1 MTLKK
6 TCIAGVFAACTLP
19 LASASPSFEF
29 STSAPEAAGD
39 VAVFVGPDG
48 ALSPQAQAL
57 DAAVSGRLSAAIESE
72 AFDGAFGSTL
82 SLRAMAP
89 FGTITVIGT
98 GDDEMTPR
106 RITDLGGY
114 AAMTNDADGLAL
126 VADEIAPNVPGAGA
140 YLAKGYALGGYTF
153 TKYKSF
159 DEENPAPQPY
169 TVSIAGVDVD
179 AGALF
184 QSDVAHLI
192 EGVSL
197 AREFGNEPGNTLW
210 PAEFVNRVRDAFR
223 GVDNV
228 RIRVLDAGDIRRR
241 GMGALMGVGQGSIHD
256 PRLLIVE
263 YSGGARDAAP
273 IALVGKGITFDT
285 GGISIKPNNGMWYM
299 KSDLSGAAAVA
310 GAVLSAAKRGEAV
323 NVVGLMPLAENMPS
337 QDAIRPGDV
346 LTTMSGKT
354 IEIMSTDAEGRLLL
368 ADAVYYAQ
376 QEYSPKFLLNIAT
389 LTGSAARAMGDDY
402 GAVIT
407 RDLPLSLAMMEVGK
421 TAGEDVWPLPLH
433 PSHYEQIQS
442 LIADI
447 KNTGGQPGA
456 SIGAAVVGTFVAED
470 LPWVHLDIAGV
481 DWRDEPT
488 PTAPIGHAGWGVRFM
503 DQLLR
508 TDLD

>member
-1 MTLKK
+1 MFQHSFKVGL
-6 TCIAGVFAACTLP
+6 IAAFAVP
-19 LASASPSFEF
+19 VASATPSFEF
-29 STSAPEAAGD
+29 STTSPVTDGD
-39 VAVFVGPDG
+39 VAIFVGPDG
-48 ALSPQAQAL
+48 ALSPQAQQI
-57 DAAVSGRLSAAIESE
+57 DASLEGRLSGALTSE
-72 AFDGAFGSTL
+72 AFDGAFGTSL
-82 SLRAMAP
+82 ALRAMAP
-89 FGTITVIGT
+89 YSTITIIGT
-98 GDDEMTPR
+98 GEDELTAR
-106 RITDLGGY
+106 RIADLGGY
-114 AAMTNDADGLAL
+114 AAMTNDADGLAI
-126 VADEIAPNVPGAGA
+126 VADGLAPEMPGAGA

-159 DEENPAPQPY
+159 NEENPAPEPY
-169 TVSIAGVDVD
+169 TVTIAGAD
-179 AGALF
+179 AAASGLF
-184 QSDVAHLI
+184 QSDLMHLV

-210 PAEFVNRVRDAFR
+210 PAEFVTRVRDAFR

-263 YSGGARDAAP
+263 YTGGDRDTAP

-285 GGISIKPNNGMWYM
+285 GGISIKPNTGMWYM

-310 GAVLSAAKRGEAV
+310 GSVLAAAKRGEEI

-376 QEYSPKFLLNIAT
+376 AEYSPKFLLNIAT

-402 GAVIT
+402 AAIIT
-407 RDLPLSLAMMEVGK
+407 RDLPLSLEMMEVGEL
-421 TAGEDVWPLPLH
+421 AGEDVWPLPLH
-433 PSHYEQIQS
+433 PSHFEQIQS

-447 KNTGGQPGA
+447 KSTGGSPGA

-481 DWRDEPT
+481 DWRDEAT
-488 PTAPIGHAGWGVRFM
+488 PTSPIGHAGWGVRFM

-508 TDLD
+508 TELD

>member
-1 MTLKK
+1 MAFDHSYITGLM
-6 TCIAGVFAACTLP
+6 AAAAVP
-19 LASASPSFEF
+19 LASAAPSFEF
-29 STSAPEAAGD
+29 ATNAPASGGD
-39 VAVFVGPDG
+39 IAIFVGPDG
-48 ALSPQAQAL
+48 ALSPQVQQIDAAL
-57 DAAVSGRLSAAIESE
+57 DGRLSAALTSE
-72 AFDGAFGSTL
+72 AFSGAFGTSL
-82 SLRAMAP
+82 ALRAMAP
-89 FGTITVIGT
+89 YGTITVIGT
-98 GDDEMTPR
+98 GEDTMTPR

-114 AAMTNDADGLAL
+114 AAIANDEDGLSL
-126 VADEIAPNVPGAGA
+126 VADGIAPEIPGAGA

-159 DEENPAPQPY
+159 SEDSPAPQPY
-169 TVSIAGVDVD
+169 TVTVTGVDVEAD
-179 AGALF
+179 DLF
-184 QSDVAHLI
+184 AADLSHVV

-197 AREFGNEPGNTLW
+197 AREFGNEPGNALW
-210 PAEFVNRVRDAFR
+210 PAEFVSRVQSAFR

-228 RIRVLDAGDIRRR
+228 RIRVLDADDIRQQ
-241 GMGALMGVGQGSIHD
+241 GMGALMGTGQGSIHD

-263 YSGGARDAAP
+263 YTGGDRGDAP
-273 IALVGKGITFDT
+273 IALVGKGVTFDT

-310 GAVLSAAKRGEAV
+310 GSVLAAAKRGEEV
-323 NVVGLMPLAENMPS
+323 NVIGLMPLAENMPS

-376 QEYSPKFLLNIAT
+376 TEYSPKFLLNIAT

-402 GAVIT
+402 AAIIT
-407 RDLPLSLAMMEVGK
+407 RELPLSLEMMEIGEI
-421 TAGEDVWPLPLH
+421 AGEDVWPLPLH
-433 PSHYEQIQS
+433 PSHFEQIES

-447 KNTGGQPGA
+447 KNTGGSPGA

-481 DWRDEPT
+481 DWRDAAT
-488 PTAPIGHAGWGVRFM
+488 PTSPIGHAGWGVRFM

-508 TDLD
+508 TEMD